1 MKGRPMNKYDE
12 QYYIVDETYNENT
25 LYLTALQKTANRDY
39 EYTKMEFGQE
49 PLFFENAYK
58 DRDIKENISRPIQ
71 KSHMNMNF
79 VLVNSEARNLLK
91 KKVINGFQLY
101 PAVIIDDK
109 EDYHEGFWFFNIYED
124 SDYIDLNN
132 SVIDDYDPDADDHDI
147 TKFSLNEQ
155 LFDSIDEEKRLIF
168 RPLRSHMGYTIVHQK
183 VVDIFTQLNIDN
195 IKFYKL
201 SEWEDGMQFRN
212 K

>member
-1 MKGRPMNKYDE
+1 MSKYDD
-12 QYYIVDETYNENT
+12 QYYIVSKAFDENT

-58 DRDIKENISRPIQ
+58 DRDIKENIYRPIQ

-79 VLVNSEARNLLK
+79 VLVNDEVRDLLK
-91 KKVINGFQLY
+91 NKIINGFQLY

-124 SDYIDLNN
+124 SDYLDLNAC
-132 SVIDDYDPDADDHDI
+132 VIDDYDPDADDHVI
-147 TKFSLNEQ
+147 RQYSLNEK
-155 LFDSIDEEKRLIF
+155 LLDSIDEEQRLIF
-168 RPLRSHMGYTIVHQK
+168 RPSYTNIGYTIVHQK
-183 VVDIFTQLNIDN
+183 IVDIFTQLNIDN

-201 SEWEDGMQFRN
+201 SEWKKGMQFRN